1 MPIWSREITIEQLNQ
16 YIENT
21 MSEVLGME
29 FVEIGDDFLKAS
41 MPVNER
47 TRQPFGLLHGG
58 ANVALAETV
67 ASMAANGV
75 IDPQKYYCVGLE
87 INANHLRAV
96 KEGVVTAIATPIHLG
111 RTTQVWEINIFD
123 EGGKKT
129 CVSRMTAAIV
139 KR

>member
-1 MPIWSREITIEQLNQ
+1 MAIWSREITIEQLNQ
-16 YIENT
+16 YIKNT
-21 MSEVLGME
+21 MSEVLGMQ

-41 MPVNER
+41 MPVDDR

-75 IDPQKYYCVGLE
+75 IDPQRYYCVGLE

-96 KEGVVTAIATPIHLG
+96 KEGVVTAIASPIHLG

-123 EGGKKT
+123 ERGKKT
-129 CVSRMTAAIV
+129 CVSRMTAAVV